1 MSLAH
6 DQAQHAVQQDDDV
19 LIDAVQLADM
29 LRITPAALYQLRWRE
44 KQAQKTGLDFDSK
57 LPKRAGV
64 FGRRLVWHLGTV
76 RAWIREHASVSA
88 DATEVCRSRDGTT
101 CVEQSQNRIG
111 RPRKSSGMNSSS
123 VNVRRESV

>member
-1 MSLAH
+1 MNLTH
-6 DQAQHAVQQDDDV
+6 DQAQLAVQQDDDV

-29 LRITPAALYQLRWRE
+29 LRISPAALYQLRWRE
-44 KQAQKTGLDFDSK
+44 KQAQKTGLPFDSR

-88 DATEVCRSRDGTT
+88 DATKNCCSGDDTSG
-101 CVEQSQNRIG
+101 VEQSENRTG
-111 RPRKSSGMNSSS
+111 RPRKNSEMNRAS
-123 VNVRRESV
+123 VNGRRESV